1 LQVSFGGGNDRRWKK
16 DCGRLVLVLT
26 GRGMRVSCV
35 FSCLLYVWLA
45 SREELQNWFR
55 ICVCVCVC
63 VCVGDLD
70 EGESVCVCV
79 CVCVG
84 DLDEGE
90 RSRFFFFFCLPFLGF
105 WNAWVWANDFLAFSF
120 CFWLMLFSFCVW
132 DFFHYL

>member
-1 LQVSFGGGNDRRWKK
+1 
-16 DCGRLVLVLT
+16 
-26 GRGMRVSCV
+26 MRVSCV

-105 WNAWVWANDFLAFSF
+105 WNA
-120 CFWLMLFSFCVW
+120 
-132 DFFHYL
+132 